1 MIQVSMPEMGFQ
13 IISCPIC
20 GAPTAITLPY
30 EEAAFIV
37 SELPY
42 IEVNPDAYPHEV
54 DERIACPEGHAFY
67 VYAF

>member
-1 MIQVSMPEMGFQ
+1 MLGLGFQ

-20 GAPTAITLPY
+20 GEPTAIRLPY

-37 SELPY
+37 SEMPY
-42 IEVNPDAYPHEV
+42 LEV
-54 DERIACPEGHAFY
+54 DPDTDECDPLERVTCPDGDVFY